1 MVGVGDKQTMDGAYP
16 VLMSFNFALCAYVP
30 VCLNDI
36 SICLRLHLFIAILS
50 VSVLAVAPS
59 LRNLEN

>member
-1 MVGVGDKQTMDGAYP
+1 MVGVGDNQTMDGAYH
-16 VLMSFNFALCAYVP
+16 VLISFNVALCAYVP
-30 VCLNDI
+30 VCLNDM
-36 SICLRLHLFIAILS
+36 SICFRLHFFIAVLS